1 MEDFR
6 VLLAAVDFSPFS
18 AAVLRA
24 AGRLRTALQAELVVL
39 NVLNQR
45 DVDAVETVQ
54 RLYPAVDVAQF
65 LEKSKAERL
74 EGISR
79 LLAEQG
85 LDASGIRKIVRVGVP
100 YREILRAAGE
110 EKADLVILGARGRG
124 HLAETLFGST
134 AEKVFRR
141 SPVPVLIVRTGQP
154 DAPGSS
160 PD

>member
-24 AGRLRTALQAELVVL
+24 AGRLRAALQAELVVL

-54 RLYPAVDVAQF
+54 RLYPAVDVARF

-85 LDASGIRKIVRVGVP
+85 LDAPGIRKIVRVGVP
-100 YREILRAAGE
+100 HREILLAVGE

-124 HLAETLFGST
+124 QLAESLFGST

-141 SPVPVLIVRTGQP
+141 SPVPVLVVRPGRP
-154 DAPGSS
+154 DAPGAA
-160 PD
+160 PG